1 MNSDICI
8 STNRIMSLRDLE
20 KHSPPTSPGLYAWWF
35 EKRVIQKLL
44 PKIRL
49 AGYPEYSVGWIFKK
63 KWNLLYIGRG
73 SNLKRRILDYHF
85 HGDADVSSL
94 RMSLGCIL
102 VMELKICLWKRPH
115 PSEGEYGYTF
125 GDEGEEKLSRWMAE
139 NAWVRWGETPDHDAE
154 EKKYIRQ
161 YAPLLNMDDNPHL
174 FRPLKDLRSELK
186 QCAKLRGDK
195 PPWKGVKAAQE
206 RFEEECRNYS
216 SD

>member
-1 MNSDICI
+1 M
-8 STNRIMSLRDLE
+8 RDLE
-20 KHSPPTSPGLYAWWF
+20 DHSPPTSFGLYCWWF
-35 EKRVIQKLL
+35 EKRMIQKLL
-44 PKIRL
+44 PKIKL
-49 AGYPEYSVGWIFKK
+49 AGYPEYCNGWIFKR
-63 KWNLLYIGRG
+63 KWNLLYIGKA

-85 HGDADVSSL
+85 RGDADVSSL

-102 VMELKICLWKRPH
+102 VMELEICLWKRPR

-125 GDEGEEKLSRWMAE
+125 GDEGEEKLSRWMGQ
-139 NAWVRWGETPDHDAE
+139 NARVRWGGEPPDYEAL

-161 YAPLLNMDDNPHL
+161 YAPLLNTDDNPHL
-174 FRPLKDLRSELK
+174 FSPLKHLRSELK

-195 PPWKGVKAAQE
+195 PPWKGVKAAHE